1 MDLIDFGKRSSLRL
15 FLFSSLYT
23 PMQHFIQFYSRLAG
37 INAGDVRL
45 SCRIECLQH
54 SWYLNLDTVQSLDP
68 ITGQYMSYKP
78 LLHRQWGK
86 RGSGG
91 ACPHKILPAQSQVH
105 ATGA

>member
-1 MDLIDFGKRSSLRL
+1 
-15 FLFSSLYT
+15 
-23 PMQHFIQFYSRLAG
+23 
-37 INAGDVRL
+37 
-45 SCRIECLQH
+45 
-54 SWYLNLDTVQSLDP
+54 LDTVQALEP